1 MAVISVRAAGDLPII
16 SDYMPLITFYFF
28 LSLLYT
34 FLSFVWFSASNSFKS
49 RGSMPSLLKK
59 LAKLILSIKRAILKP
74 FIKNSI
80 EQLNSKEKEKEN
92 EVLVSILNGL
102 AFSLMSITMFVSYLS
117 IWLII
122 SN

>member
-34 FLSFVWFSASNSFKS
+34 FLSFVWFSASNSLRS
-49 RGSMPSLLKK
+49 RGSMPNLFKK
-59 LAKLILSIKRAILKP
+59 LAKLILSIKQAILKL

-80 EQLNSKEKEKEN
+80 EQLNSKEKEN
-92 EVLVSILNGL
+92 EVLVSILNDL
-102 AFSLMSITMFVSYLS
+102 AFFLMSITMFVSYLS